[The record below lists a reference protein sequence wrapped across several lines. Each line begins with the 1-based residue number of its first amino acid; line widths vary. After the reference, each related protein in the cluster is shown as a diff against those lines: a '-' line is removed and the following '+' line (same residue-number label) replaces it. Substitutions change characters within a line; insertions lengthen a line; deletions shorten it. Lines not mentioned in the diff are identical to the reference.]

1 MYKLKIKINTIK
13 IFKGI
18 IQIRKMEETNQ
29 TETNIVPETTPVP
42 TPSEPT
48 LDNLIQSPL
57 QNPIKESLSA
67 DANTI
72 VINEELKELY
82 ELVSKKIRLAVA
94 NNHFTAES
102 LEVILSKIVETL
114 EEVSEAGGK
123 HLTGIEKRNIGINI
137 LRMIIE
143 DLHKEGQINDELYSY
158 FNVGLT
164 YVAPALFYAAKE
176 TWKKIQEIS
185 DDISQ
190 KGLSGCFRRNC

>member
-1 MYKLKIKINTIK
+1 
-13 IFKGI
+13 
-18 IQIRKMEETNQ
+18 MEETNQ
-29 TETNIVPETTPVP
+29 AETTIVPTTTIVPETTPVP

-176 TWKKIQEIS
+176 TWKKIQEVG
-185 DDISQ
+185 DDIG
-190 KGLSGCFRRNC
+190 KNGCRGCFGRNC